1 MPFSKEARMIE
12 ITQQAR
18 EKLLESL
25 KGHGENPAVRV
36 YIAGSG

>member
-1 MPFSKEARMIE
+1 MIE
-12 ITQQAR
+12 LTDLAR

-25 KGHGENPAVRV
+25 KQHGENPCVRV

>member
-1 MPFSKEARMIE
+1 MIE
-12 ITQQAR
+12 MSDKAR

-25 KGHGENPAVRV
+25 KQHGENPAVRV

>member
-1 MPFSKEARMIE
+1 MIE
-12 ITQQAR
+12 VTDKAR

-25 KGHGENPAVRV
+25 KEHGDNPCVRV

>member
-1 MPFSKEARMIE
+1 MIE
-12 ITQQAR
+12 VTDKAR

-25 KGHGENPAVRV
+25 KAHGENPSVRV

>member
-1 MPFSKEARMIE
+1 MIE
-12 ITQQAR
+12 VTDKAR

-25 KGHGENPAVRV
+25 KEHGENPSVRV

>member
-1 MPFSKEARMIE
+1 MIQ
-12 ITQQAR
+12 ITQSAR

-25 KGHGENPAVRV
+25 QGQGDNPAVRV